1 MLKGSLL
8 PKDELQSAKVV
19 RSSTPVLLY
28 GSGASNCG
36 YSIASK
42 PELAR
47 EQEKRMTQL
56 GTRTRV
62 QIN

>member
-36 YSIASK
+36 YSNSSK

-47 EQEKRMTQL
+47 EQEKRMT
-56 GTRTRV
+56 
-62 QIN
+62 

>member
-1 MLKGSLL
+1 MSLYISGASMLKGYLL
-8 PKDELQSAKVV
+8 PKVV

-36 YSIASK
+36 YSNSSK

-47 EQEKRMTQL
+47 EQEKRMT
-56 GTRTRV
+56 
-62 QIN
+62 